1 MTSSWCALCL
11 MARPLCLLIEML
23 VEFFIALD
31 LIVGE
36 SSRFCP
42 FFIYES
48 WHLLP
53 FFFRKDGL
61 SFSMSLLGKTC
72 HIFLRTLFFHHL
84 TRLTFSQLLVLLVML
99 PETLALSMSHEG
111 LAFSNHLPSS
121 LIELDGLCLE
131 QGWMDYMRIWLYP
144 FFNKTCS
151 IRTSTSFLKQ
161 DEMEL
166 YLPSS
171 WRGFPILL
179 FLRRDKDELTLSS
192 LYETCLIFPLVRSWI
207 DLALLLLGET
217 CLIYISTSFL

>member
-1 MTSSWCALCL
+1 MS
-11 MARPLCLLIEML
+11 MKRPLCLFIRML
-23 VEFFIALD
+23 AGFFFSLD

-131 QGWMDYMRIWLYP
+131 QGRMDFVQTWLCPRICG
-144 FFNKTCS
+144 TCS
-151 IRTSTSFLKQ
+151 IWTFTYFLKR

-166 YLPSS
+166 ALPS
-171 WRGFPILL
+171 
-179 FLRRDKDELTLSS
+179 
-192 LYETCLIFPLVRSWI
+192 
-207 DLALLLLGET
+207 
-217 CLIYISTSFL
+217 